1 MSKKEQLYT
10 LLHMFL
16 RGEYRIPVFCDAFED
31 IYYPDVPREEL
42 SARELAVFDALA
54 GIVTRFSPFPE
65 DFSAY
70 PNVYSTEA
78 EVRDAILSA
87 CRTLELTQ

>member
-31 IYYPDVPREEL
+31 IYYPDVPR
-42 SARELAVFDALA
+42 ARNCLRGSLPSLTHLPVSLHVSLPSLRTFPHIPMYTAPKPKYVMQFYPHAVLW
-54 GIVTRFSPFPE
+54 
-65 DFSAY
+65 
-70 PNVYSTEA
+70 N
-78 EVRDAILSA
+78 
-87 CRTLELTQ
+87 